1 MNEIIEHTTIIY
13 KDGIHERFEAILIKE
28 KGIQIGR
35 IIKSN
40 FVPFGYI
47 PNHSIKEINKEKEKK
62 VH

>member
-1 MNEIIEHTTIIY
+1 MNEIIENTTIIY
-13 KDGIHERFEAILIKE
+13 TDGIQEQFEAICVTD

-47 PNHSIKEINKEKEKK
+47 PNHSIKEINMGKEKK